1 MLSAR
6 HHIDQLI
13 EERAPWLMKNNIF
26 SMICRGIIFKLLN
39 YNHTVTIAEHLNHYD
54 GRQIFD
60 VMGRYL
66 ARHVRVDGLHHIP
79 KDGAALIVCNHP
91 TGIADGLILHH
102 ILQTRRKDA
111 YFLAN
116 RDVLRLYP
124 QLKPMIAP
132 VEWRQE
138 KRSYETMR
146 QTLSYI
152 KEATHQG
159 RLAVIFPS
167 GRLAERRWL
176 KLYERP
182 WMHSAAMLA
191 QRYQLPV
198 IPIHISARNSVLF
211 YILDLIHPSLRDIT
225 LFHETLNKRSMR
237 FSIQIGDIIPPEQ
250 LELCADIA
258 TQTLKSQVE
267 ALASGKKSSPGWLM
281 HKIRALKLSRSG
293 ADA

>member
-39 YNHTVTIAEHLNHYD
+39 YNHTISIAEHLNHYD

-116 RDVLRLYP
+116 RDILRLYP

-138 KRSYETMR
+138 KRSHDTMR

-152 KEATHQG
+152 KGATQQG

-167 GRLAERRWL
+167 GRLAKRRWL
-176 KLYERP
+176 KLHERP

-191 QRYQLPV
+191 HRYQLPV
-198 IPIHISARNSVLF
+198 IPVHISARNSVLF

-250 LELCADIA
+250 LDRRADIA

-267 ALASGKKSSPGWLM
+267 ALASPKKPSPGWLI
-281 HKIRALKLSRSG
+281 HKIRTLKIS
-293 ADA
+293 